1 MISNEFVVFF
11 CLAESWLS
19 PSNAFN
25 TMKLL
30 LCFTLVYIV
39 FSLKSFKSMQGIHYV
54 NTLLS
59 LFFYPFIITC
69 MLSSSIISVKT
80 HLSDLKKN
88 CVPIFSVLFFFLWKI
103 IITILIC
110 KKFLFKACLYVKEIN
125 FKKIAIL

>member
-1 MISNEFVVFF
+1 
-11 CLAESWLS
+11 
-19 PSNAFN
+19 
-25 TMKLL
+25 
-30 LCFTLVYIV
+30 
-39 FSLKSFKSMQGIHYV
+39 MQGIHYV

-88 CVPIFSVLFFFLWKI
+88 CVPIFSVFFFFLWKI

-125 FKKIAIL
+125 FKKIATL